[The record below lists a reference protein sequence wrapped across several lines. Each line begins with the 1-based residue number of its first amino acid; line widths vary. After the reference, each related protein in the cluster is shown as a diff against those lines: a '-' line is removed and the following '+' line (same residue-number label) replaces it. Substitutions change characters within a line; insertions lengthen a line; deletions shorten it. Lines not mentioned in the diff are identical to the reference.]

1 MQAHRFNRGT
11 RAVAALFLVAA
22 LVAQPAL
29 ISAQAAAAAD
39 WPSPPPFYAIRGA
52 RIVPVAGPVIENG
65 TVVIANGVIT
75 AVGAN
80 ASVPPEAW
88 VIDGKD
94 LTVYPGL
101 IDALTT
107 IGLPQ
112 PQAAGGAATSFEQA
126 AQQASRQPIAMGPE
140 DRPGT
145 TSWENA
151 ADQIKT
157 DDKRI
162 ENWRKVGF
170 TTAVTAPDR
179 GMITGQAAVINLAG
193 NRPGEMVVRS
203 PAALRLTLRP
213 SGGFWSFPGSLMGV
227 LAYLKQVFADADQ
240 SSKAWAMYS
249 GNPKGLERPAYD
261 RSLAPLSDAV
271 NNKWPVLI
279 PATWSKE
286 ILRGMQL
293 GDDLKVQ
300 AVIYGAH
307 QGYAVADA
315 VAAKKVPVLVSLKWP
330 EKEQGGDPDAE
341 EPLRTM
347 RLRDRAPSTP
357 AALHKAGVR
366 FAFYSDG
373 IGNPKDLLKNAK
385 KAIDA
390 GLPADAALRALTLS
404 AAEIFNV
411 ADRLGSIEAGKAA
424 NLVVTDGDLFE
435 EKTKIKMVFVDGHKY
450 EIRAP
455 GRPEEK
461 PSVNLTGT
469 WKLTVNSPQGPQES
483 TAELKMAEDGTLS
496 GSVTGQRGTASLS
509 SGWVSGNKFSFTVSI
524 SAGPRTFEATYTGT
538 VEGNKMTGSVGM
550 GPMSIQFTGTRPE
563 GK

>member
-1 MQAHRFNRGT
+1 MQVRSPVRRT
-11 RAVAALFLVAA
+11 RAVAALFLAAA
-22 LVAQPAL
+22 LVSQPAL
-29 ISAQAAAAAD
+29 ISAQAAVAAD

-52 RIVPVAGPVIENG
+52 RIVPVSGPVIEDG
-65 TVVIANGVIT
+65 TVVIAHGVIT

-80 ASVPPEAW
+80 ATVPPEAW
-88 VIDGKD
+88 VIDGKG

-101 IDALTT
+101 FDALTN

-112 PQAAGGAATSFEQA
+112 PQAAGAAPASAEQA
-126 AQQASRQPIAMGPE
+126 LQQAARQPIAMGPE

-151 ADQIKT
+151 ADQLKT

-162 ENWRKVGF
+162 ENWRKQGF
-170 TTAVTAPDR
+170 TTVVTAPDR
-179 GMITGQAAVINLAG
+179 GMIPGQAAVINLAG
-193 NRPGEMVVRS
+193 DRPGGMVVRT

-249 GNPKGLERPAYD
+249 ADPKRLERPAYD
-261 RSLAPLSDAV
+261 RSLAPLTDAV
-271 NNKWPVLI
+271 NHKWPVLI
-279 PATWSKE
+279 PATWAKE

-300 AVIYGAH
+300 TVLYGAH
-307 QGYAVADA
+307 QGYAAADA
-315 VAAKKVPVLVSLKWP
+315 IAAKKVPVLVSLKWP

-341 EPLRTM
+341 EPLRIL

-357 AALHKAGVR
+357 AALHKAGVK
-366 FAFYSDG
+366 FGFYSDG
-373 IGNPKDLLKNAK
+373 IANPKDLFKNVK

-390 GLPADAALRALTLS
+390 GLPAEAALRALTLS
-404 AAEIFNV
+404 PAEIFGV
-411 ADRLGSIEAGKAA
+411 ADRIGSIEAGKAA

-435 EKTKIKMVFVDGHKY
+435 EKTKIKMVFVDGRKY
-450 EIRAP
+450 EIREP

-469 WKLTVNSPQGPQES
+469 WKLSLNMPQGPQES

-496 GSVTGQRGTASLS
+496 GSVTGQRGTAGLTG
-509 SGWVSGNKFSFTVSI
+509 GWVSGNKFSFTVSV
-524 SAGPRTFEATYTGT
+524 SMGPRTFEATYTGT
-538 VEGNKMTGSVGM
+538 VEGNKMTGSASM

-563 GK
+563 GN

>member
-1 MQAHRFNRGT
+1 MPTRSLSRTT
-11 RAVAALFLVAA
+11 RAVAALFLAAA

-29 ISAQAAAAAD
+29 SWAQQGD
-39 WPSPPPFYAIRGA
+39 WPTPPPFYAIRGA
-52 RIVPVAGPVIENG
+52 RIVPVSGPVIEDG

-80 ASVPPEAW
+80 AAIPPEAW
-88 VIDGKD
+88 VIEGKG

-101 IDALTT
+101 IDALTN

-112 PQAAGGAATSFEQA
+112 PQAAAAATSFEQA
-126 AQQASRQPIAMGPE
+126 AQQAARQPIAMGPE

-162 ENWRKVGF
+162 ENWRKQGF
-170 TTAVTAPDR
+170 TTVVTAPDR
-179 GMITGQAAVINLAG
+179 GMICGTAAVINLAG
-193 NRPGEMVVRS
+193 NRPGDMVVRT

-227 LAYLKQVFADADQ
+227 LAYLNQVFADADQ

-249 GNPKGLERPAYD
+249 ANPKGLERPAYD
-261 RSLAPLSDAV
+261 RSLAPLTDAV

-293 GDDLKVQ
+293 GEDLKVQ
-300 AVIYGAH
+300 TIIYGAH

-341 EPLRTM
+341 ETLRIL
-347 RLRDRAPSTP
+347 RFRDRAPSTP
-357 AALHKAGVR
+357 AALHKAGVK
-366 FAFYSDG
+366 FGFYSDG
-373 IGNPKDLLKNAK
+373 IGNPKDLFKNIK

-404 AAEIFNV
+404 PAEIFGV
-411 ADRLGSIEAGKAA
+411 ADRVGSIEAGKAA
-424 NLVVTDGDLFE
+424 NLVITDGDLFE

-450 EIRAP
+450 EIREP

-469 WKLTVNSPQGPQES
+469 WKLSVNSPQGPQES

-509 SGWVSGNKFSFTVSI
+509 SGWVSGNKFSFTVSV
-524 SAGPRTFEATYTGT
+524 SMGPRTFEATYTGT
-538 VEGNKMTGSVGM
+538 VEGSKMTGSVSM

>member
-1 MQAHRFNRGT
+1 MPTRST
-11 RAVAALFLVAA
+11 CTPRAVAALVLAAA

-29 ISAQAAAAAD
+29 ISAQQGD

-52 RIVPVAGPVIENG
+52 RIVPVSGPAIENG
-65 TVVIANGVIT
+65 TVVIAHGVIA

-80 ASVPPEAW
+80 AAIPPEAW
-88 VIDGKD
+88 VIEGKG

-101 IDALTT
+101 IDALTN

-112 PQAAGGAATSFEQA
+112 PQAPAAGAATFEQA
-126 AQQASRQPIAMGPE
+126 AQQAARQPIAMGPE

-162 ENWRKVGF
+162 ENWRKQGF
-170 TTAVTAPDR
+170 TTVVTAPDR
-179 GMITGQAAVINLAG
+179 GMICGTAAVINLAG
-193 NRPGEMVVRS
+193 NRPGDMVVRT
-203 PAALRLTLRP
+203 PAALRLILRP

-249 GNPKGLERPAYD
+249 ANPKGLERPAFD
-261 RSLAPLSDAV
+261 RSLGPLTDAV

-279 PATWSKE
+279 PATWAKE

-300 AVIYGAH
+300 TVLYGAH
-307 QGYAVADA
+307 QGYAAADA

-330 EKEQGGDPDAE
+330 EKEQGGDPEAE
-341 EPLRTM
+341 EPLRT
-347 RLRDRAPSTP
+347 LRFRERAPSTP
-357 AALHKAGVR
+357 AALHKAGVK
-366 FAFYSDG
+366 FGFYSDG
-373 IGNPKDLLKNAK
+373 IANPKDLFKNVK

-404 AAEIFNV
+404 PAEIFNV
-411 ADRLGSIEAGKAA
+411 ADRVGSIEAGKAA

-450 EIRAP
+450 EIREP

-469 WKLTVNSPQGPQES
+469 WKLTVNSPQGAQES

-509 SGWVSGNKFSFTVSI
+509 SGWVSGSKFSFTLSI
-524 SAGPRTFEATYTGT
+524 TMGPRTMEATYTGT
-538 VEGNKMTGSVGM
+538 VEGNKMTGSVSM

-563 GK
+563 GE

>member
-1 MQAHRFNRGT
+1 MPTRST
-11 RAVAALFLVAA
+11 CTPRAVAALVLAAA
-22 LVAQPAL
+22 LTAQPAL
-29 ISAQAAAAAD
+29 LSAQQGD

-52 RIVPVAGPVIENG
+52 RIVPVSGPVIEDG
-65 TVVIANGVIT
+65 TVVVANGVIT

-80 ASVPPEAW
+80 AAIPPEAW
-88 VIDGKD
+88 VIDGKG

-101 IDALTT
+101 IDALTN

-112 PQAAGGAATSFEQA
+112 PQAAAAGGEQA
-126 AQQASRQPIAMGPE
+126 AQPGARQPIAMGPE

-162 ENWRKVGF
+162 ENWRKQGF
-170 TTAVTAPDR
+170 TTVVTAPDR
-179 GMITGQAAVINLAG
+179 GMICGTAAVINLAG
-193 NRPGEMVVRS
+193 NRPGDMAVRT

-249 GNPKGLERPAYD
+249 ANPRGLERPAYD
-261 RSLAPLSDAV
+261 RSLGPLTDAV
-271 NNKWPVLI
+271 NSKWPVLI

-300 AVIYGAH
+300 PVIYGAH

-341 EPLRTM
+341 EPLRI
-347 RLRDRAPSTP
+347 LRFRERAPSTP
-357 AALHKAGVR
+357 AALDKAGVK
-366 FAFYSDG
+366 FGFYSDG
-373 IGNPKDLLKNAK
+373 IANPKDLFKNVR

-390 GLPADAALRALTLS
+390 GLPAEAALRALTLNP
-404 AAEIFNV
+404 AEIFGV

-424 NLVVTDGDLFE
+424 NLVVTDGDLFA
-435 EKTKIKMVFVDGHKY
+435 EKTKIKMVFVDGRKY
-450 EIRAP
+450 EIREP

-469 WKLTVNSPQGPQES
+469 WKLSVNMPQGAQES

-509 SGWVSGNKFSFTVSI
+509 SGWVSGNKFSFTVSV
-524 SAGPRTFEATYTGT
+524 SMGPRTVEVVYTGT
-538 VEGNKMTGSVGM
+538 VEGNNMTGSASM

-563 GK
+563 GN

>member
-1 MQAHRFNRGT
+1 MHTRSTNRIT
-11 RAVAALFLVAA
+11 RGVAALLLAAA

-29 ISAQAAAAAD
+29 IAAQQGD

-52 RIVPVAGPVIENG
+52 RIVPVSGPVIEDG
-65 TVVIANGVIT
+65 TVVVANGVIT

-80 ASVPPEAW
+80 ATIPAEAW
-88 VIDGKD
+88 VIDGKG

-101 IDALTT
+101 IDALTN

-112 PQAAGGAATSFEQA
+112 PQAPAAGAATFEQA
-126 AQQASRQPIAMGPE
+126 AQQAARQPIAMGPE

-162 ENWRKVGF
+162 ENWRKQGF
-170 TTAVTAPDR
+170 TTVVTAPDR
-179 GMITGQAAVINLAG
+179 GMICGTAAVINLAG
-193 NRPGEMVVRS
+193 NRPGDVVVRT

-240 SSKAWAMYS
+240 SSNAWAMYS
-249 GNPKGLERPAYD
+249 ANPKGLERPAYD
-261 RSLAPLSDAV
+261 RSLGPLTDAV

-293 GDDLKVQ
+293 GEDLKVQ
-300 AVIYGAH
+300 TVIYGAH

-341 EPLRTM
+341 EPLRTL
-347 RLRDRAPSTP
+347 RLRERAPSTP
-357 AALHKAGVR
+357 AALHKAGVK
-366 FAFYSDG
+366 FGFYSDG
-373 IGNPKDLLKNAK
+373 IANSKDLFKNVK

-404 AAEIFNV
+404 PAEIFNV
-411 ADRLGSIEAGKAA
+411 ADRVGSIEAGKAA

-435 EKTKIKMVFVDGHKY
+435 EKTKIKMVFVDGRKY
-450 EIRAP
+450 EIREP

-461 PSVNLTGT
+461 PSINLTGT
-469 WKLTVNSPQGPQES
+469 WKLSVNMPQGAQES
-483 TAELKMAEDGTLS
+483 TAELKMADDGTLS

-509 SGWVSGNKFSFTVSI
+509 SGWVSGNNFSFTVSI
-524 SAGPRTFEATYTGT
+524 SMGPRTVEVVYTGT
-538 VEGNKMTGSVGM
+538 VEGNKMTGSASM

-563 GK
+563 GN